1 MHLDSFLLVGISQ
14 CLGNIATHE
23 HDLVINLAS
32 TNLAENITC
41 KTSRIHKIFGLML
54 VFSLFLPAK
63 IPFFSPKFHPFPP
76 KNTHN
81 LTVGERVLGDD
92 EERRLH
98 TDETVN
104 IVRMDDKILKDNG

>member
-1 MHLDSFLLVGISQ
+1 
-14 CLGNIATHE
+14 
-23 HDLVINLAS
+23 
-32 TNLAENITC
+32 
-41 KTSRIHKIFGLML
+41 ML
-54 VFSLFLPAK
+54 VFSLFSARK
-63 IPFFSPKFHPFPP
+63 NTIFSPKYHLFSP